1 MTDQLI
7 SIVVPTRDS
16 GRFLAKTL
24 ESVAAQTFAN
34 HEIILVVG
42 GFDPALAIA
51 GDTDWFARI
60 QDRRIATHALPETLY
75 FQRLHAGN
83 LSHGP
88 VSRQAAA
95 A

>member
-16 GRFLAKTL
+16 GRCLAKTL